1 MRSTIR
7 FEARKAI
14 GWLLVGLTV
23 LPLVAAHAEDGER
36 ADAQERLAWMLARH
50 DVRELM
56 NMPPPAQADCPAS
69 DKEDKR

>member
-50 DVRELM
+50 DVRELI
-56 NMPPPAQADCPAS
+56 NVPPANEADCAES
-69 DKEDKR
+69 DEEVKR